1 MRLCFLLL
9 VCVIAVSAWPI
20 EDLSLRVS
28 GGNGWY
34 VPQKDGA
41 LRWVSRA
48 EGERDLAHYEAQE
61 TIMGRL
67 STNTVNFYLYTLRNT
82 NAGQQIKA
90 NRASIDAS
98 NFNPENPTR
107 ITIHGWNSNYKDGV
121 NTKIA
126 AAWFLSGDYNMIA
139 VDWVR
144 GRSLEYA
151 SSVAAA
157 SGAGKKIAAL
167 VDFLVKEYGMSL
179 DTLEV
184 VGFSLGAHVAGHTAK
199 QVASGEVGKVVG
211 LDPAMPLISYSNTA
225 KRLASD
231 DARYVES
238 IHTAGGTMGFTKP
251 IGKAAFY
258 VNGGK
263 SQPGCGIDITGS
275 CAHTR
280 AVTYYVESL
289 RFNNFPTQRCDS
301 YKEANK
307 KACGDKYSSVLM
319 GATVNI
325 YVAEGIFYVPVNKQ
339 SPFGL
344 GELLDDSEGSTTVAP
359 DTPTTAADDATTADG
374 EDDSTTAAPEE
385 GSTTPAPGGEDDST
399 TAAPEDGGDDSTTA
413 APEDGGDDSTTAAP
427 EDGGDDS
434 TTGAP
439 EDGED
444 NDSTTAE
451 PEDGEDD
458 STTAAPE
465 DGGDDSTTSA
475 PEDGED
481 DSTTA
486 APEDGG
492 DDSTTASPEED
503 STTDAPEEDSTTSAP
518 EDGEDDS
525 TTAAPEDGGDDSTTA
540 SPEEDYTTDARE
552 EDSTTS
558 APEEDSTTSA
568 PEDGEDDS
576 TTADPEDGGDD
587 STTAS
592 PEEDSTTDAPEE
604 DSTTSAPEDDSTT
617 ADPED
622 GGDDSTTASPEEDST
637 TDAPEEDSTTSAP
650 EDDSTTAAPED
661 GGDDSTTAS
670 PEEDSTTDAPEED
683 STTAAPED
691 GGDDTTTAATPED
704 PTTTTEAPEDPNTP
718 ITDAPGERPSTDA
731 PEDNDVPGSTK
742 NIYIFNLFLIN
753 VKVNKK

>member
-1 MRLCFLLL
+1 MGATGVAAESFKFSMRTMSLCFLLL
-9 VCVIAVSAWPI
+9 VLVITVSAWPI

-82 NAGQQIKA
+82 NTGQQIKA
-90 NRASIDAS
+90 NRDSIDAS

-151 SSVAAA
+151 SSVSAA

-167 VDFLVKEYGMSL
+167 VDFLVNEYGMSL

-199 QVASGEVGKVVG
+199 QVDSGEVGKVVG

-289 RFNNFPTQRCDS
+289 QFNNFPTQRCDT

-319 GATVNI
+319 GASVNI
-325 YVAEGIFYVPVNKQ
+325 FVAEGIFYVPVNNQ

-344 GELLDDSEGSTTVAP
+344 GEPLDDSEGSTTVAP

-427 EDGGDDS
+427 EDG
-434 TTGAP
+434 
-439 EDGED
+439 ED

-503 STTDAPEEDSTTSAP
+503 STTDAPEEDSTT
-518 EDGEDDS
+518 
-525 TTAAPEDGGDDSTTA
+525 AAPEN
-540 SPEEDYTTDARE
+540 
-552 EDSTTS
+552 
-558 APEEDSTTSA
+558 
-568 PEDGEDDS
+568 GE
-576 TTADPEDGGDD
+576 G
-587 STTAS
+587 
-592 PEEDSTTDAPEE
+592 
-604 DSTTSAPEDDSTT
+604 
-617 ADPED
+617 
-622 GGDDSTTASPEEDST
+622 
-637 TDAPEEDSTTSAP
+637 
-650 EDDSTTAAPED
+650 DSTTAAPED

-753 VKVNKK
+753 VKVNKS

>member
-1 MRLCFLLL
+1 MRTMRLCFLLL
-9 VCVIAVSAWPI
+9 VCVIAVNAWPI

-34 VPQKDGA
+34 VPQTDGS
-41 LRWVSRA
+41 LRWVGRF
-48 EGERDLAHYEAQE
+48 EGERELAHYEAQE
-61 TIMGRL
+61 AIMGRL

-90 NRASIDAS
+90 TRASIDAS

-107 ITIHGWNSNYKDGV
+107 ITIHGWNANYKDGV

-126 AAWFLSGDYNMIA
+126 AAWFQMGDYNMIA

-151 SSVAAA
+151 SSVSAA

-167 VDFLVKEYGMSL
+167 IDFLVLEYGMSL

-199 QVASGEVGKVVG
+199 QVKSGEVGKVVG

-225 KRLASD
+225 KRLSSD
-231 DARYVES
+231 DAKYVES

-263 SQPGCGIDITGS
+263 SQPGCGLDITGS

-289 RFNNFPTQRCDS
+289 LWNNFPTKRCDT

-307 KACGDKYSSVLM
+307 NACGDKYSSVLM

-325 YVAEGIFYVPVNKQ
+325 FVAEGIFYVPVNKE

-344 GELLDDSEGSTTVAP
+344 GEPLEESTTLAPARPTTVA
-359 DTPTTAADDATTADG
+359 DDSTTAEDSTTADDSSTVTS
-374 EDDSTTAAPEE
+374 EDDTTTAAPEE
-385 GSTTPAPGGEDDST
+385 
-399 TAAPEDGGDDSTTA
+399 
-413 APEDGGDDSTTAAP
+413 
-427 EDGGDDS
+427 
-434 TTGAP
+434 
-439 EDGED
+439 
-444 NDSTTAE
+444 
-451 PEDGEDD
+451 
-458 STTAAPE
+458 
-465 DGGDDSTTSA
+465 DSTTSA
-475 PEDGED
+475 PEE

-486 APEDGG
+486 ATEEDSTTEASEE
-492 DDSTTASPEED
+492 DSTTASPEDDSTTEAPEEDSTTAVTEDGEEVSTTAVPEEDSTTDASEEDSTTAVTEDGEEDSTTDAQEEDSTTSAPEEDSTTSASEED
-503 STTDAPEEDSTTSAP
+503 STTDAPEEDSTT
-518 EDGEDDS
+518 
-525 TTAAPEDGGDDSTTA
+525 
-540 SPEEDYTTDARE
+540 DAQE

-568 PEDGEDDS
+568 PE
-576 TTADPEDGGDD
+576 
-587 STTAS
+587 
-592 PEEDSTTDAPEE
+592 EDSTTDASEE
-604 DSTTSAPEDDSTT
+604 DSTTSAPEEDSTT
-617 ADPED
+617 AF
-622 GGDDSTTASPEEDST
+622 T
-637 TDAPEEDSTTSAP
+637 
-650 EDDSTTAAPED
+650 
-661 GGDDSTTAS
+661 
-670 PEEDSTTDAPEED
+670 EED
-683 STTAAPED
+683 STTAVTVDGEDDSTTEAPVTEN
-691 GGDDTTTAATPED
+691 
-704 PTTTTEAPEDPNTP
+704 PTTTTPEDINTP
-718 ITDAPGERPSTDA
+718 ITDAPGERPSTDG
-731 PEDNDVPGSTK
+731 PEDNDVSGKTK

-753 VKVNKK
+753 VKVNKN

>member
-1 MRLCFLLL
+1 MGATGVAAESFKFSMRTMRLCFFLL

-319 GATVNI
+319 GASVNI
-325 YVAEGIFYVPVNKQ
+325 FVAEGIFYVPVNKQ

-344 GELLDDSEGSTTVAP
+344 GELLDGSEGSTTVAP
-359 DTPTTAADDATTADG
+359 DTPTTAADETTADG

-385 GSTTPAPGGEDDST
+385 GSTTPSPGGEDDST

-434 TTGAP
+434 TTAAP

-503 STTDAPEEDSTTSAP
+503 STTDAPEEDSTT
-518 EDGEDDS
+518 
-525 TTAAPEDGGDDSTTA
+525 
-540 SPEEDYTTDARE
+540 
-552 EDSTTS
+552 
-558 APEEDSTTSA
+558 
-568 PEDGEDDS
+568 
-576 TTADPEDGGDD
+576 
-587 STTAS
+587 
-592 PEEDSTTDAPEE
+592 
-604 DSTTSAPEDDSTT
+604 
-617 ADPED
+617 
-622 GGDDSTTASPEEDST
+622 
-637 TDAPEEDSTTSAP
+637 
-650 EDDSTTAAPED
+650 
-661 GGDDSTTAS
+661 
-670 PEEDSTTDAPEED
+670 
-683 STTAAPED
+683 AAPED
-691 GGDDTTTAATPED
+691 GGDDTTTAATSED

-718 ITDAPGERPSTDA
+718 ITDAPGDRPSTDA